1 MSTAEAYKIQST
13 TTLWQRLHNHRK
25 SLDDIVK
32 KIEEMQQEIE
42 CFYDCPITS
51 RDGMYSKNFA
61 LMMAIDACFLLN
73 FLFSLSA
80 TTDRDMISLSTLHVC
95 IKSDILKLENQI
107 PLSVLRI
114 VFDNQKSEAGHQDFN
129 KLLEKSST
137 VLSPFDFDLVDTDND
152 NEIDVAEERHLLGF
166 MHAFVSPFLHMHA
179 NETDTVAD
187 QRTLLQST
195 KNFLEAV
202 VEHLCQTSDKERP
215 T

>member
-1 MSTAEAYKIQST
+1 
-13 TTLWQRLHNHRK
+13 
-25 SLDDIVK
+25 
-32 KIEEMQQEIE
+32 
-42 CFYDCPITS
+42 
-51 RDGMYSKNFA
+51 MYSKKFA
-61 LMMAIDACFLLN
+61 LMMAIDASFLLN

-80 TTDRDMISLSTLHVC
+80 STHRDMISLSTLHVC

-114 VFDNQKSEAGHQDFN
+114 IFDNQKSEVGHQDFN

-137 VLSPFDFDLVDTDND
+137 VLSPFDFD

-215 T
+215 TWFSERVQRGTVGKIRY